1 MKRKTTMS
9 MLLAVIL
16 STIGGAV
23 AVRAA
28 EPADPVAAML
38 ADYGTIHDA
47 LADDRVDGVVA
58 AAAKIAERATDASG
72 QATAKDAYLKLVAAA
87 GAMTGSDVGSLR
99 NQLYELSRAL
109 AGVVAATGSA
119 GADLYYCPMAEGY
132 WLQKKGDGELRN
144 PYYGKSML
152 SCGSKVEKVED

>member
-1 MKRKTTMS
+1 MKRRTIAGMVVAAA
-9 MLLAVIL
+9 LA
-16 STIGGAV
+16 TIGGA
-23 AVRAA
+23 ACMRAA
-28 EPADPVAAML
+28 EPVDPLAAML

-58 AAAKIAERATDASG
+58 AAAKIAGRAADASG
-72 QATAKDAYLKLVAAA
+72 QATAKDAYLKLAAAA
-87 GAMTGSDVGSLR
+87 GAMKGPDIGSLR
-99 NQLYELSRAL
+99 NQLYELSKAL

-132 WLQKKGDGELRN
+132 WLQKKEDGELRN

-152 SCGSKVEKVED
+152 TCGSKVEKVED